1 VLTKI
6 VGSSNHHNVV
16 RAVFDALLK
25 LRDIDTI
32 AKVKDITVEDLRERY
47 NIYAR

>member
-1 VLTKI
+1 

-32 AKVKDITVEDLRERY
+32 AKVRGTTVEDLRERY